1 MHAILTMARLT
12 FQEAVRRRIVLAALL
27 LGLAFLAIYNL
38 GFYFLRQDI
47 TASGGLQ
54 EGSLMRNE
62 FFNFIFM
69 AGMYAVNF
77 LAMVMAALITA
88 DTLSGEINSGT
99 IQAVVT
105 KPVRRAEIVL
115 GKWLG
120 YVGLLSLYLLLMIG
134 GVVLTLWWQ
143 AQYRAIHLPAGVAL
157 VYLNAL
163 LVMSITLACSSTFST
178 LATGGIVF
186 GLYSLAFIGG
196 WIEQFGT
203 FTENQTAINIG
214 IISSLIMPSE
224 AVWKRAAYEMTSPLL
239 RGFGFS
245 PFVSNSVP
253 SPAMI
258 VYAGLFLVVA
268 LGFAVFQFRRRDL

>member
-1 MHAILTMARLT
+1 MHPILTMAGLT
-12 FQEAVRRRIVLAALL
+12 FREAVRRRIVLAALL

-38 GFYFLRQDI
+38 GFYFLRADVA
-47 TASGGLQ
+47 ASGGLPA
-54 EGSLMRNE
+54 GSLMRSE

-77 LAMVMAALITA
+77 LSLVMAALIIA

-120 YVGLLSLYLLLMIG
+120 YVSLLSLYLLLMAG
-134 GVVLTLWWQ
+134 GVALTLWWQ
-143 AQYRAIHLPAGVAL
+143 TGYRATQMPAGMAL

-163 LVMSITLACSSTFST
+163 LIMTITLACSSTFST

-203 FTENQTAINIG
+203 YTQNQTAINIG

-224 AVWKRAAYEMTSPLL
+224 AVWKRAAYEMTSPVL

-253 SPAMI
+253 STAMI
-258 VYAGLFLVVA
+258 VYAVLFLLAA
-268 LGFAVFQFRRRDL
+268 LAFAILQFRRRDL